1 MFKDV
6 IQLIGITPTHI
17 PYLFCA
23 LQGIPDFTHFTLF
36 QSKKVPMLI
45 KQGLAFVF
53 QFVIRK
59 KKQNCFEANNFGE
72 LWRSGKLLGNLKSF
86 SSSLTDVNCTEKYVS
101 RVGSN
106 RIESRLDPPIVA
118 LASR

>member
-6 IQLIGITPTHI
+6 IQLIGITHTHI

-23 LQGIPDFTHFTLF
+23 LQGIPDFIHFTLC
-36 QSKKVPMLI
+36 QSNKVPMLI

-59 KKQNCFEANNFGE
+59 KTNCFEANNFGE

-86 SSSLTDVNCTEKYVS
+86 SSSLTDVNGTEKYVS